1 MSKHNNFKKQI
12 DKYLNQVPIAAINS
26 NEILL
31 RLIVQELAVIV
42 DSIAK
47 IAQIDYDVKVEGE
60 DDTGDTGKSKRESQD
75 P

>member
-12 DKYLNQVPIAAINS
+12 DKYLDQVPIAAINS

-31 RLIVQELAVIV
+31 RLIAQELAVIV
-42 DSIAK
+42 DGIAK
-47 IAQIDYDVKVEGE
+47 IAHIDYDVKVEDE

>member
-31 RLIVQELAVIV
+31 RLIAQELAVIV
-42 DSIAK
+42 DGIAK
-47 IAQIDYDVKVEGE
+47 VAHIDYDVKVEGE
-60 DDTGDTGKSKRESQD
+60 DDTGDT
-75 P
+75 